1 MESLKMYQ
9 KTIID
14 FLKSKILNLQT
25 VIVFGSFANNSANKN
40 SDIDIAFLSKDKI
53 SNIERWQLQEELA
66 SKLNKN
72 VDLVDLETANDV
84 FKFQVASQGVVIYAA
99 CKRDTEY
106 YLDNIYTA
114 YLQLNDDRKAILDD
128 INNGVYYAR

>member
-99 CKRDTEY
+99 CTRDIEY